1 MRSRP
6 GSFRAFRLPR
16 AQSADQ
22 TSQHIAQTRP
32 YLVSFVDDIS
42 SMWNEKRKKV
52 KRKNPPAITIVVQ
65 LLLSI
70 TRIPRWEMPAQWRL
84 KRPCPDTHLIVIVRV
99 DYRVSHIAAP
109 QRCCAE
115 IAQTKKNSNGRLLT

>member
-32 YLVSFVDDIS
+32 YLVSFVDDIFHVK
-42 SMWNEKRKKV
+42 WEEEKSE
-52 KRKNPPAITIVVQ
+52 T
-65 LLLSI
+65 
-70 TRIPRWEMPAQWRL
+70 
-84 KRPCPDTHLIVIVRV
+84 
-99 DYRVSHIAAP
+99 
-109 QRCCAE
+109 
-115 IAQTKKNSNGRLLT
+115 